1 MKRKNVFVVM
11 LGLFLLILGFE
22 CIPQQARIEAC
33 QTKYQVLAANKIVTG
48 NPSGGVILF
57 EVLDLNTR
65 CYKDLRIFVHVMNN
79 SYKTKPFPAGSTM
92 TIGAFHGIGSGSW
105 KYFTEQFSM
114 KYTSEFQGFSQI
126 PVIGEKTRIVVFGYN
141 MPDVKLIV
149 DVAAYLVK

>member
-1 MKRKNVFVVM
+1 MKRTNVFVVM

-22 CIPQQARIEAC
+22 CIPQQAQIEAC
-33 QTKYQVLAANKIVTG
+33 QTKYQVLAADKKVTG

-57 EVLDLNTR
+57 EVVDLNTK

-79 SYKTKPFPAGSTM
+79 SYKTKPFTAGSTM

-105 KYFTEQFSM
+105 NYFTEQFSM

-126 PVIGEKTRIVVFGYN
+126 PVIGEKTRIVVVGYN
-141 MPDVKLIV
+141 MPDVKLVV